1 MSSSLAADAR
11 VLSVLVVAGPSASAL
26 LQTITGIK
34 TNRRVGLLTSEMF
47 ENEAIDFVVEQ
58 LAHDPV
64 EITKQ
69 VRIIADKNIVDH
81 LIIKCAPET
90 PAIAYASLFLAHD
103 DAGRALTEVARLIA
117 TILVVRPA
125 ALLDSLL
132 GRRQTEG
139 VMAPCFM
146 AEQIEFAGNI
156 FLDGMQDSPD
166 FERAR
171 LIAGTLNPRAR
182 VLELSG
188 ASMGKV
194 LEDTRTSFDFAGAVD
209 GAGWRE
215 LIDPEEPSG
224 RTQNTGAA
232 FAYRARKP
240 FHPGRLWDLLQ
251 RGFTGVFRAKGFFWL
266 ATRNDQV
273 GGLNLAGSEYQVTPA
288 GNWWA
293 ARDEHVRE
301 AEMPERTRTEW
312 KEPFGDR
319 RQAIALMGFDCDPH
333 RLKAQLD
340 ACLLTDLEMAGG
352 EQSWRTLHDPFPSWA
367 GEPHHH
373 DCGHEHDG
381 EEHDCCH
388 H

>member
-26 LQTITGIK
+26 LQTINGIK
-34 TNRRVGLLTSEMF
+34 TNRCVGLLTGETFESE
-47 ENEAIDFVVEQ
+47 AVDFVVEQ
-58 LAHDPV
+58 LAHDPG
-64 EITKQ
+64 EITEQ
-69 VRIIADKNIVDH
+69 IRIIADKSIVDH
-81 LIIKCAPET
+81 LIIKCASET
-90 PAIAYASLFLAHD
+90 PAIAYASLFLPHD
-103 DAGRALTEVARLIA
+103 NAGHALTEVARLIA

-125 ALLDSLL
+125 ALVDSLL

-139 VMAPCFM
+139 VNAPCLM

-156 FLDGMQDSPD
+156 FLDGAQDSPD

-171 LIAGTLNPRAR
+171 LIASTLNPRAR
-182 VLELSG
+182 VSELSG
-188 ASMGKV
+188 ASMQKV
-194 LEDTRTSFDFAGAVD
+194 LEDRRTSFDFAGAVD

-215 LIDPEEPSG
+215 LIDREEPSG
-224 RTQNTGAA
+224 RTHDTDAA

-240 FHPGRLWDLLQ
+240 FHPGRFWDLLQ
-251 RGFTGVFRAKGFFWL
+251 SGFTGVFRAKGFFWL

-273 GGLNLAGSEYQVTPA
+273 GGLNLAGSEFQVTPA
-288 GNWWA
+288 GNWWV

-301 AEMPERTRTEW
+301 AEMPERTRKEW

-367 GEPHHH
+367 GAPHHH